1 MDTPIPG
8 MILAAGRGER
18 MRPLTDQTPK
28 PLLKVKGKCLLDWH
42 LDRMLQAGFER
53 VVINHAWLGDQIKA
67 HIQSL
72 GRPDTLVTSPETQ
85 ALETAGGIKQ
95 AEKLLEVH
103 DYFFVI
109 NGDIFCPTFEFA
121 TIAPLAKRLRKR
133 GQQILA
139 HLYLV
144 ENPPHNPQGDFGLEN
159 SQVIDKE
166 NATRSLTF
174 SGIGVYHKELFKD
187 LVAGEKAKLAP
198 LLKMAIQNHQVMGEL
213 LNIPWT
219 DVGTPERLAQLNE

>member
-1 MDTPIPG
+1 MGSPIPG

-28 PLLKVKGKCLLDWH
+28 PLLTVKGKCLIDWH
-42 LDRMLQAGFER
+42 LDGMLQAGFER
-53 VVINHAWLGDQIKA
+53 VVVNHAWLGDQIRA
-67 HIQSL
+67 HIQNL
-72 GRPDTLVTSPETQ
+72 GRPKTLATSPETQ

-95 AEKLLEVH
+95 AENLLEVH

-109 NGDIFCPTFEFA
+109 NGDIFCPTFEFS
-121 TIAPLAKRLRKR
+121 TIAPLANRLREIKP
-133 GQQILA
+133 QTLA
-139 HLYLV
+139 YLYLV
-144 ENPPHNPQGDFGLEN
+144 ENPAHNTQGDFGIKD
-159 SQVIDKE
+159 SHVIEKE
-166 NATRSLTF
+166 NAAHSYTF
-174 SGIGVYHKELFKD
+174 SGIGIYHKDLFKD

-219 DVGTPERLAQLNE
+219 DVGTPERLAQLNQ

>member
-1 MDTPIPG
+1 MDGSIPG

-28 PLLKVKGKCLLDWH
+28 PLLTVKGKCLLDWH
-42 LDRMLQAGFER
+42 LDNMLEAGFER
-53 VVINHAWLGDQIKA
+53 VVVNHAWLGDQIKA
-67 HIQSL
+67 HIQNL
-72 GRPDTLVTSPETQ
+72 GRPNNLVTSPETQ

-95 AEKLLEVH
+95 AEKLLEID

-109 NGDIFCPTFEFA
+109 NGDIFCPTFEFSN
-121 TIAPLAKRLRKR
+121 IAPLASRLRNMKS
-133 GQQILA
+133 QILA
-139 HLYLV
+139 YLYLV
-144 ENPPHNPQGDFGLEN
+144 ENPPHNSQGDFGLKDGH
-159 SQVIDKE
+159 VTHKE
-166 NATRSLTF
+166 DATSSLTF
-174 SGIGVYHKELFKD
+174 SGIGIYHKDLFKD

-219 DVGTPERLAQLNE
+219 DVGTPERLAQLNQ